1 MTHRHSWRAPL
12 GRAARFW
19 ALMLLLM
26 PAAGAAQT
34 STPARAGKA
43 DLFDEIYQRGRTF
56 DATLKTLTAR
66 FTETTTSSL
75 LTRPLV
81 ARGTLAV
88 SRPDKVILRYAE
100 PEARVVLIAGDRL
113 TLTWPGRDL
122 RQVTDIGANQRRVQ
136 KYFVGASPDEL
147 RKQFE
152 IQADEPAG
160 KPARYH
166 LTMVPLRKQIKE
178 GLARLDLWIDR
189 ASLLMTA
196 MQMTFPNGDTKLM
209 TFEDVV
215 PNAPVDPALFR

>member
-1 MTHRHSWRAPL
+1 MTHQHSWGPPL
-12 GRAARFW
+12 RRAAQLW
-19 ALMLLLM
+19 ALVLLLM
-26 PAAGAAQT
+26 PAAGAAQPA
-34 STPARAGKA
+34 TPARGGKA
-43 DLFDEIYQRGRTF
+43 DLFDEIYRRGRAI

-66 FTETTTSSL
+66 FTDTTTSSL

-88 SRPDKVILRYAE
+88 SRPDKVILRYTDPE
-100 PEARVVLIAGDRL
+100 PRVVVIDGDRL
-113 TLTWPGRDL
+113 TLSWPGRQL
-122 RQVTDIGANQRRVQ
+122 RQVTDISASQRRVQ

-152 IQADEPAG
+152 IQADEPHDRPG
-160 KPARYH
+160 SYH
-166 LTMVPLRKQIKE
+166 LTMVPTRKQIKE
-178 GLARLDLWIDR
+178 GLARLELWIDH

-196 MQMTFPNGDTKLM
+196 MRMTFPNGDTKLM